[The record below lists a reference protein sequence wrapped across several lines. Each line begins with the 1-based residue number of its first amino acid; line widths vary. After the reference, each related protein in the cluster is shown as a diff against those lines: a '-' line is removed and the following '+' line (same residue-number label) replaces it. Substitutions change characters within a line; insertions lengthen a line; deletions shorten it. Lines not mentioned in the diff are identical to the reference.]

1 MKDIK
6 FYERVSPIKNN
17 FQVKFMEMKNKTG
30 LTPHWHEHLEMLYFL
45 EGQCRCY
52 CDGKRS
58 DVYVGDLLVINST
71 EIHTFTTD
79 KPVTFYC
86 VLTSPSFW
94 EDIRFSDVILK
105 NRIPADPFVKEC
117 MEGIRDNARS
127 NALESDMLVKSYNYR
142 LLAYLV
148 KNYRETDI
156 DKNRLDSDKCA
167 QLDKIFSYIGKHF
180 NEKLTTSQ
188 LASMC
193 YLSEGYFCRFFK
205 KATGRTVAEYITE
218 VRVEKASVM
227 LRSTDST
234 IADIAFN
241 TGFDDANY
249 FARVF
254 RKTTGFS
261 PSCYRKKVDVI
272 DSEE

>member
-1 MKDIK
+1 M
-6 FYERVSPIKNN
+6 
-17 FQVKFMEMKNKTG
+17 
-30 LTPHWHEHLEMLYFL
+30 
-45 EGQCRCY
+45 
-52 CDGKRS
+52 
-58 DVYVGDLLVINST
+58 
-71 EIHTFTTD
+71 
-79 KPVTFYC
+79 
-86 VLTSPSFW
+86 
-94 EDIRFSDVILK
+94 
-105 NRIPADPFVKEC
+105 
-117 MEGIRDNARS
+117 
-127 NALESDMLVKSYNYR
+127 
-142 LLAYLV
+142 
-148 KNYRETDI
+148 
-156 DKNRLDSDKCA
+156 
-167 QLDKIFSYIGKHF
+167 DKIFSYIGKHF